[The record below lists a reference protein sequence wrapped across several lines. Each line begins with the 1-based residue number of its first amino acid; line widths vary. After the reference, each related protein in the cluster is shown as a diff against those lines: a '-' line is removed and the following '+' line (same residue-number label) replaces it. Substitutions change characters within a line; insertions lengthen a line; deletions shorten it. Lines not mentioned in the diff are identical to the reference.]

1 MADEQEPLTPISETP
16 AERPRALLSRLG
28 NMLANQ
34 AVPLIVGLV
43 SFLIALDAWYSARAL
58 EFEQGRALAS
68 LEIESEAIENGDER
82 ATVTTVRIENVGGL
96 TFAVLDLH
104 VRLRLEGGLTADWGR
119 NSLSSERGAALP
131 IGFPILQSRAAADG
145 REATFH
151 FPEDSR
157 TWHVIDPGRS
167 VDVTF
172 VQPIRGSGQMPI
184 DVSVYTQPVL
194 LQNIASGITV
204 EAKIRGVSRQT
215 LPEFGEGE
223 ISEEPIYPYTAG
235 HVLVVP

>member
-1 MADEQEPLTPISETP
+1 MADAHEPLTPISDEP
-16 AERPRALLSRLG
+16 PDPPRAWLSRLG
-28 NMLANQ
+28 GMLANQ

-68 LEIESEAIENGDER
+68 IRIRSEAIDTG
-82 ATVTTVRIENVGGL
+82 AGGHSTVTTMRIQNVGGL

-104 VRLRLEGGLTADWGR
+104 VRLRLSGEMTADWSQ
-119 NSLSSERGAALP
+119 NSLGNHTATLP
-131 IGFPILQSRAAADG
+131 IGFPPLQYRTSSDG

-172 VQPIRGSGQMPI
+172 VQPTRGSGQMAI
-184 DVSVYTQPVL
+184 ELSAYAQPVL
-194 LQNIASGITV
+194 LQDIASAITV
-204 EAKIRGVSRQT
+204 EQQIRGVSRQT
-215 LPEFGEGE
+215 LPESGEGDV
-223 ISEEPIYPYTAG
+223 SEEPIYPYTAS